1 MTRKPLLTK
10 LSREDRIEL
19 AHEQEKLRRERL
31 RQEKQRQKE
40 PQKEQHQPIDAA
52 RRVPDHWRLYL
63 LQERNPKRA
72 RELFAELTGNE
83 LQDRAILELFEE
95 LVERAIYAGAEHIK
109 LRIGLAEAI
118 AILLKA
124 VPIHGR
130 PRLPREKRIRRNA
143 IFSAAREKQ
152 KYLIDKKVP
161 KEQALSTVKREIETD
176 PAQRVSRIYDE
187 WIRKVEA
194 DPARPVSLNLEVPK
208 LKAVSLKEALGKE
221 GKDYTAATIKDR
233 LQRRKPRTGK

>member
-143 IFSAAREKQ
+143 IFSAAREKMG
-152 KYLIDKKVP
+152 YLISEKGLS
-161 KEQALSTVKREIETD
+161 KEQALSKVIREIETD
-176 PAQRVSRIYDE
+176 PAQRVSREVWDRE
-187 WIRKVEA
+187 VKA
-194 DPARPVSLNLEVPK
+194 DPARPASRELEAPK
-208 LKAVSLKEALGKE
+208 LDAVNLKEALGK
-221 GKDYTAATIKDR
+221 DYTAGHIKDQ